1 MSVLTGGMT
10 RPDSAYSPAGHPQD
24 SCRPL
29 ESFSLLTLG
38 TCIQGF
44 VLAAIA
50 TLVGGTAAAGIL
62 IGRLLG
68 VTAPGLLLAMGVGR
82 LGCDAW
88 IWQGIYSQRADPTIP
103 SEGDPI
109 THCSCR
115 PGGGRGTSRGPGDG
129 ETPGIQGIVSELEGS
144 SVQVERLGRRTMLM
158 VRRRSTVRFRKGAP
172 QVSGVFRACIR

>member
-50 TLVGGTAAAGIL
+50 TLVGGHGGSWHPDRQAARRHCARAASRDGSRAAGL
-62 IGRLLG
+62 RRMDMARHLQPAGRSHH
-68 VTAPGLLLAMGVGR
+68 P
-82 LGCDAW
+82 
-88 IWQGIYSQRADPTIP
+88 
-103 SEGDPI
+103 
-109 THCSCR
+109 
-115 PGGGRGTSRGPGDG
+115 
-129 ETPGIQGIVSELEGS
+129 
-144 SVQVERLGRRTMLM
+144 
-158 VRRRSTVRFRKGAP
+158 
-172 QVSGVFRACIR
+172 